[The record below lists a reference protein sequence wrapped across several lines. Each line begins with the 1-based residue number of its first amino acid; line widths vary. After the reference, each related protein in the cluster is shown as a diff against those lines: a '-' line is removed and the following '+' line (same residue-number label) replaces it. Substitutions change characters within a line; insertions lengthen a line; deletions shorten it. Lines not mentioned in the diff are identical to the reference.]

1 MNQIQSHILK
11 IGLMLAVF
19 AIGATSL
26 VSLTDINTRQQ
37 INENERQALLAALNE
52 LVDTKRYDNDIAVDK
67 IDLPAITQLNTK
79 DATHV
84 YRARKGNTPVA
95 AVFTSI
101 APNGY
106 NGEITLLVGIYYDG
120 SLAGVRVIQHKETP
134 GLGDKIDLKK
144 AVWILGFNRLSLQ
157 NPVESKWKV
166 KKDGGD
172 FDQFTGATITPRA
185 VISAVKNA
193 LLYFNEHRDKLFA
206 DMSAHSVL
214 DTGRNDCTNLP
225 NPIDSPIRE
234 NDHCF
239 SQELLNNE

>member
-1 MNQIQSHILK
+1 MNNIQSQILRV
-11 IGLMLAVF
+11 GVMLALF
-19 AIGATSL
+19 AIVATGL
-26 VSLTDINTRQQ
+26 VSLTEINTRDQ
-37 INENERQALLAALNE
+37 IIENERLALLAALNE
-52 LVDTKRYDNDIAVDK
+52 LVDTTRYDNDIAVDK
-67 IDLPAITQLNTK
+67 IVLPAITELNTK

-84 YRARKGNTPVA
+84 YRARKGTTPIA

-106 NGEITLLVGIYYDG
+106 SGKITLLVGIYYDG
-120 SLAGVRVIQHKETP
+120 SLAGVRVIQHKETA

-144 AVWILGFNRLSLQ
+144 ADWILGFNGLSLQ

-185 VISAVKNA
+185 VVSAVKNA
-193 LLYFNEHRDKLFA
+193 LLYFKQHRDQLFTL
-206 DMSAHSVL
+206 SRHSVL
-214 DTGRNDCTNLP
+214 DTGSSDCANSWLED
-225 NPIDSPIRE
+225 DS
-234 NDHCF
+234 CF